1 MSSACQVLVNWQKW
15 SCSFHFV
22 QGGFYTWCQSN
33 LQKWYRKDNKD
44 NNGCKTRLFERYLW
58 LGNKMQEKAERSNR
72 NVVDKD
78 GKDNIYVGC
87 LLKDNSVT
95 QGLECNC
102 QRCQCRECTSFH
114 QVSFR
119 ETHNSTF
126 NIIPPCNLEA
136 FTETLRFGNSD

>member
-1 MSSACQVLVNWQKW
+1 MGAKP
-15 SCSFHFV
+15 
-22 QGGFYTWCQSN
+22 G
-33 LQKWYRKDNKD
+33 
-44 NNGCKTRLFERYLW
+44 YLNDIFG
-58 LGNKMQEKAERSNR
+58 LETKMQEKAERSNR

-126 NIIPPCNLEA
+126 NIIPPCSFEA